1 MKEEQED
8 NTAMSILKLVGAIIM
23 IAIGMSLI
31 F

>member
-23 IAIGMSLI
+23 IAMGMSLI